1 MSNNTNNTN
10 LEITSLDYNGM
21 RRGYDALINSVILAS
36 IDDLGYDS
44 LNDDG
49 TLDWIALTDLNTDVL
64 RNAIATMPLKK
75 NGMPDARP
83 AMRRIME
90 SLDAREST
98 DEMVDVVVQFDSPEL
113 DTVSE
118 PSDSELAQIE
128 SSLENLE
135 WNSLKYSKYTF
146 SL

>member
-36 IDDLGYDS
+36 IDDLGYES
-44 LNDDG
+44 LVDEG
-49 TLDWIALTDLNTDVL
+49 TLDWVALTDLNTDVL

-118 PSDSELAQIE
+118 PSDSELAQSE

-135 WNSLKYSKYTF
+135 WNSDGA
-146 SL
+146 

>member
-1 MSNNTNNTN
+1 MSKNTNNTN

-36 IDDLGYDS
+36 IDDLGYES
-44 LNDDG
+44 LVDEG
-49 TLDWIALTDLNTDVL
+49 TLDWVALTDLNTDVL

-135 WNSLKYSKYTF
+135 WNSDGA
-146 SL
+146 

>member
-21 RRGYDALINSVILAS
+21 RRGYDALINSIILAS
-36 IDDLGYDS
+36 IDDLGYES
-44 LNDDG
+44 LVDEG
-49 TLDWIALTDLNTDVL
+49 TLDWVALTDLNTDVL

-135 WNSLKYSKYTF
+135 WNSDGA
-146 SL
+146 

>member
-1 MSNNTNNTN
+1 MNNNTNNTN

-90 SLDAREST
+90 SLDARE
-98 DEMVDVVVQFDSPEL
+98 ELVDVVVQFDSPEL

-128 SSLENLE
+128 SSLDNLD
-135 WNSLKYSKYTF
+135 WNSDGA
-146 SL
+146 

>member
-135 WNSLKYSKYTF
+135 WNSDGA
-146 SL
+146 

>member
-1 MSNNTNNTN
+1 MSNNTNNN

-36 IDDLGYDS
+36 IDDLGYES
-44 LNDDG
+44 LVDEG
-49 TLDWIALTDLNTDVL
+49 TLDWVALTDLNTDVL

-128 SSLENLE
+128 SSLDNLD
-135 WNSLKYSKYTF
+135 WNSDGA
-146 SL
+146 

>member
-36 IDDLGYDS
+36 IDDLGFES
-44 LNDDG
+44 LVDEG
-49 TLDWIALTDLNTDVL
+49 TLVWVALTDLNTDVL

-135 WNSLKYSKYTF
+135 WNSDGA
-146 SL
+146 

>member
-10 LEITSLDYNGM
+10 IEITSLDYNGM

-36 IDDLGYDS
+36 IDDLGYES
-44 LNDDG
+44 LVDEG
-49 TLDWIALTDLNTDVL
+49 TLDWVALTDLNTDVL

-135 WNSLKYSKYTF
+135 WTSDGA
-146 SL
+146 

>member
-36 IDDLGYDS
+36 IDDLGYES
-44 LNDDG
+44 LVDEG
-49 TLDWIALTDLNTDVL
+49 TLDWVALTDLNTDVL
-64 RNAIATMPLKK
+64 RYAIATMPLKK
-75 NGMPDARP
+75 TGMPDARP

-135 WNSLKYSKYTF
+135 WNSDGA
-146 SL
+146 

>member
-21 RRGYDALINSVILAS
+21 RRGYDALINSIILAA
-36 IDDLGYDS
+36 IDDLVYES
-44 LNDDG
+44 LDDEG
-49 TLDWIALTDLNTDVL
+49 TLDWVALTDLNTDVL
-64 RNAIATMPLKK
+64 RNAIATMRLKK

-135 WNSLKYSKYTF
+135 WNSDGA
-146 SL
+146 

>member
-36 IDDLGYDS
+36 IDDLGYES
-44 LNDDG
+44 LVDEG
-49 TLDWIALTDLNTDVL
+49 TLDWGALTDLNTDVL

-135 WNSLKYSKYTF
+135 WNSDGA
-146 SL
+146 

>member
-1 MSNNTNNTN
+1 MNNNTNNTN
-10 LEITSLDYNGM
+10 LEITNLDYNAM
-21 RRGYDALINSVILAS
+21 RRGFDALINSGILAS

-75 NGMPDARP
+75 DGSPDARP

-90 SLDAREST
+90 SLDARE
-98 DEMVDVVVQFDSPEL
+98 ELVDVVVQFDSPEL

-135 WNSLKYSKYTF
+135 WNSDGA
-146 SL
+146 

>member
-1 MSNNTNNTN
+1 MNNNTNNTN
-10 LEITSLDYNGM
+10 LEITNLDYNAM
-21 RRGYDALINSVILAS
+21 RRGFDALINSVILAS

-49 TLDWIALTDLNTDVL
+49 TLDWIAMTDLNTDVL

-75 NGMPDARP
+75 DGSPDARP

-90 SLDAREST
+90 SLDARE
-98 DEMVDVVVQFDSPEL
+98 ELVDVVVQFDSPEL

-128 SSLENLE
+128 SSLDNLD
-135 WNSLKYSKYTF
+135 WNSDGA
-146 SL
+146 

>member
-1 MSNNTNNTN
+1 MSNNTNNN

-21 RRGYDALINSVILAS
+21 RRGYDALINSIILAS
-36 IDDLGYDS
+36 IDDLGYES
-44 LNDDG
+44 LVDEG
-49 TLDWIALTDLNTDVL
+49 TLDWVALTDLNTDVL

-135 WNSLKYSKYTF
+135 WNSDGA
-146 SL
+146 

>member
-36 IDDLGYDS
+36 IDDLGYES
-44 LNDDG
+44 LVDEG
-49 TLDWIALTDLNTDVL
+49 TLDWVALTDLNTDVL

-118 PSDSELAQIE
+118 PSDSELAQLE

-135 WNSLKYSKYTF
+135 WNSDGA
-146 SL
+146 

>member
-36 IDDLGYDS
+36 IDDLGYES
-44 LNDDG
+44 LVDEG
-49 TLDWIALTDLNTDVL
+49 TRDWVALTDLNTDVL

-135 WNSLKYSKYTF
+135 WNSDGA
-146 SL
+146 

>member
-36 IDDLGYDS
+36 IDDLGYES
-44 LNDDG
+44 LVDEG
-49 TLDWIALTDLNTDVL
+49 TLDWVALTDLNTDVL

-75 NGMPDARP
+75 DGSPDARP

-90 SLDAREST
+90 SLDARE
-98 DEMVDVVVQFDSPEL
+98 ELVDVVVQFDSPEL

-135 WNSLKYSKYTF
+135 WNSDGA
-146 SL
+146 

>member
-1 MSNNTNNTN
+1 MSNNTNNN

-36 IDDLGYDS
+36 IDDLGYES
-44 LNDDG
+44 LVDEG
-49 TLDWIALTDLNTDVL
+49 TLDWVALTDLNTDVL

-135 WNSLKYSKYTF
+135 WNSDGA
-146 SL
+146 

>member
-1 MSNNTNNTN
+1 MNNNTNNTN
-10 LEITSLDYNGM
+10 LEITNLDYNAM
-21 RRGYDALINSVILAS
+21 RRGFDALINSVILAS

-90 SLDAREST
+90 SLDARE
-98 DEMVDVVVQFDSPEL
+98 ELVDVVVQFDSPEL

-128 SSLENLE
+128 SSLDNLD
-135 WNSLKYSKYTF
+135 WNSDGA
-146 SL
+146 

>member
-36 IDDLGYDS
+36 IDDLGYES
-44 LNDDG
+44 LVDEG
-49 TLDWIALTDLNTDVL
+49 TLDWVALTDLNTDVL

-98 DEMVDVVVQFDSPEL
+98 DEMGDVVVQFDSPEL

-135 WNSLKYSKYTF
+135 WNSDGA
-146 SL
+146 

>member
-36 IDDLGYDS
+36 IDDLGYES
-44 LNDDG
+44 LVDEG
-49 TLDWIALTDLNTDVL
+49 TLDWVALTDLNTDVL

-83 AMRRIME
+83 AMRRIMD

-128 SSLENLE
+128 SSLDNLD
-135 WNSLKYSKYTF
+135 WNSDGA
-146 SL
+146 

>member
-1 MSNNTNNTN
+1 MNNNTNNTN
-10 LEITSLDYNGM
+10 LEITNLDYNAM
-21 RRGYDALINSVILAS
+21 RRGFDALINSVILAS

-44 LNDDG
+44 LNHDG
-49 TLDWIALTDLNTDVL
+49 TLDWIAMTDLNTDVL

-75 NGMPDARP
+75 DGSPDARP

-90 SLDAREST
+90 SLDARE
-98 DEMVDVVVQFDSPEL
+98 ELVDVVVQFDSPEL

-128 SSLENLE
+128 SSLDNLD
-135 WNSLKYSKYTF
+135 WNSDGA
-146 SL
+146 

>member
-10 LEITSLDYNGM
+10 LEITNLDYNAM
-21 RRGYDALINSVILAS
+21 RRGFDALINSVILAS

-64 RNAIATMPLKK
+64 RNAIATMPLKRD
-75 NGMPDARP
+75 GSPDARP

-98 DEMVDVVVQFDSPEL
+98 DDMVDVVVQFDSPEL

-128 SSLENLE
+128 SSLDNLD
-135 WNSLKYSKYTF
+135 WNIDGA
-146 SL
+146 

>member
-36 IDDLGYDS
+36 IDDLGYES
-44 LNDDG
+44 LVDEG
-49 TLDWIALTDLNTDVL
+49 TLDWVALTDLNTDVL
-64 RNAIATMPLKK
+64 RNAIATMPLKT

-135 WNSLKYSKYTF
+135 WNSDGA
-146 SL
+146 

>member
-1 MSNNTNNTN
+1 MNNNTNNTN
-10 LEITSLDYNGM
+10 LEITNLDYNAM
-21 RRGYDALINSVILAS
+21 RRGFDALINSVILAS

-44 LNDDG
+44 LNDAG

-75 NGMPDARP
+75 DGSPDARP

-90 SLDAREST
+90 SLDARE
-98 DEMVDVVVQFDSPEL
+98 ELVDVVVQFDSPEL

-128 SSLENLE
+128 SSLDNLD
-135 WNSLKYSKYTF
+135 WNSDGA
-146 SL
+146 

>member
-36 IDDLGYDS
+36 IDDLGYES
-44 LNDDG
+44 LVDEG
-49 TLDWIALTDLNTDVL
+49 TLDWVALTDLNTDVL

-98 DEMVDVVVQFDSPEL
+98 DELVDVVVQFDSPEL

-135 WNSLKYSKYTF
+135 WTSDGA
-146 SL
+146 

>member
-36 IDDLGYDS
+36 IDDLGYES
-44 LNDDG
+44 LVDEG
-49 TLDWIALTDLNTDVL
+49 TLDWVALTDLNTDVL

-135 WNSLKYSKYTF
+135 WTSDGA
-146 SL
+146 